1 MRIYFLDT
9 SALAKLYLAEPGA
22 ANMARIAAAP
32 GVQLAI
38 SALGVLEFRVALR
51 LRARRGD
58 IEAEEADTALA
69 HFANLLSRTL
79 LVQPLTDAVFAMAA
93 NLVDRHPL
101 RAPDALQ
108 LAACVALHQN
118 QPAVELLF
126 ASADRR
132 LIQAAASEH
141 IPYWDPSADRT

>member
-9 SALAKLYLAEPGA
+9 SALAKLYVAEPGA
-22 ANMARIAAAP
+22 VNMARIAAAP

-38 SALGVLEFRVALR
+38 SALGALEFRVALR
-51 LRARRGD
+51 IRARRGD
-58 IEAEEADTALA
+58 IKTEDADAALA
-69 HFANLLSRTL
+69 HFVNFASRTL
-79 LVQPLTDAVFAMAA
+79 LVQPLTDAVFLMASD
-93 NLVDRHPL
+93 LVDRHPL

-118 QPAVELLF
+118 QPAVELQF

-132 LIQAAASEH
+132 LLQAAASEH
-141 IPYWDPSADRT
+141 IPYWDPSRDD

>member
-32 GVQLAI
+32 EVQLAI
-38 SALGVLEFRVALR
+38 SALGALEFRAALR
-51 LRARRGD
+51 VRARRGD
-58 IEAEEADTALA
+58 IETGAADAALA
-69 HFANLLSRTL
+69 HFASLLSRTL

-93 NLVDRHPL
+93 DLVDRHPL

-108 LAACVALHQN
+108 LAACVALHLN
-118 QPAVELLF
+118 RPALELLF
-126 ASADRR
+126 ASSDRR
-132 LIQAAASEH
+132 LMQAAASEH
-141 IPYWDPSADRT
+141 IPYWDPAAN